1 MTGNTIEWTPEA
13 LQKLEKIPVFVRSMA
28 KGKIEK
34 AAQEAG
40 LSAVTA
46 DFIDQIKGRLMG

>member
-1 MTGNTIEWTPEA
+1 MSDTSLKWTEEA
-13 LQKLEKIPVFVRSMA
+13 LQKLEKIPSFVRPMA

-40 LSAVTA
+40 HDKVTA
-46 DFIDQIKGRLMG
+46 EFIDQIKGRLMG